1 MWPACCKMKNMHN
14 GSIPTHV
21 STETSPADRGRAF
34 GVAQAPLVANTVAGY
49 RRLFD
54 ATQNLG
60 GQQIENLGQQVADR
74 LHQTWPG
81 LAEEIA
87 AIADGA
93 GVGELELF
101 AANARTEILAGAS
114 PPECSVI
121 GVLPVRSAAGR
132 LLLAQNW
139 DWHPDLA
146 NSRVLWTVVEPDGT
160 WFTTL
165 TEAGLLAKIGLNGS
179 GLGVML
185 NILSCSLDGGVEGA
199 PIHVLLRLLLQRCGD
214 VASALRLIQ
223 DARVSGSSS
232 ITLGGRDGGD
242 AKLVSA
248 EISPAG
254 PAFVAPT
261 DGLLLHTNHFLAGPP
276 RGSDL
281 YREEWPDTLARLENL
296 RELLNGVP
304 AITPGTI
311 QQALRSHA
319 GGPLSVCCHG
329 ERAANFEY
337 QAATLASVTLDLDG
351 LEMTVAPGQPCQHP
365 YEAVLAPVPA
375 DG

>member
-1 MWPACCKMKNMHN
+1 MSMHN

-21 STETSPADRGRAF
+21 STEASPADRGRAF
-34 GVAQAPLVANTVAGY
+34 GAAQADLVANTVAAY
-49 RRLFD
+49 RRLF
-54 ATQNLG
+54 AARQNLG
-60 GQQIENLGQQVADR
+60 RRQIENLGQHVADR
-74 LHQTWPG
+74 LHLSWPG

-93 GVGELELF
+93 RVDELELF
-101 AANARTEILAGAS
+101 AANARTEILAGAG

-121 GVLPVRSAAGR
+121 GVLPGRPAAGR

-139 DWHPDLA
+139 DWHPELA
-146 NSRVLWTVVEPDGT
+146 NSRVLWTVVEPDGN

-185 NILSCSLDGGVEGA
+185 NILSCSLDGGVDGV
-199 PIHVLLRLLLQRCGD
+199 PIHVLLRLVLQRCGD
-214 VASALRLIQ
+214 VPSAIRLIQ
-223 DARVSGSSS
+223 DARMSGSSCL
-232 ITLGGRDGGD
+232 TLAGRDGGD
-242 AKLVSA
+242 ARLVSA

-254 PAFVAPT
+254 PAFVPPT
-261 DGLLLHTNHFLAGPP
+261 EGILLHTNHFQAGPL
-276 RGSDL
+276 RGRDL
-281 YREEWPDTLARLENL
+281 YRQEWPDTLARLDNL

-304 AITPGTI
+304 AITAEMI
-311 QQALRSHA
+311 QQALRSHT

-329 ERAANFEY
+329 EQAANFAD
-337 QAATLASVTLDLDG
+337 QSATLASVVLDLDT

-365 YEAVLAPVPA
+365 YEALLAPASA